1 MVKRLCLA
9 WKRNKQNKDKG
20 AELTVACSL
29 FAQKTPESK
38 QKENIM
44 KSKMFEKETFKKE
57 VVENVKYLYRK
68 TMDEASEQEIFQA
81 VSYVVKDVII
91 DQWLATQQEFDKAD
105 PKIVYYMSMEF
116 LMGRALGNN
125 LINLTVY
132 NEVKEA
138 LEEMG
143 INLNAIEDQEPDPAL
158 GNGGLGRLA
167 ACFMES
173 LATLGYPAY
182 GCGIR
187 YHYGMFRQKI
197 ENGYQVEEPDNWLQN
212 GYPFELKR
220 PEYNFE
226 VKFGGYVRAEAQPDG
241 RTRFVQEGY
250 QSVKAI
256 PYDMPIVGYNNNV
269 VNTLMIWDAEPMEC
283 FELDSFDKGDYHR
296 AIEQQN
302 LAKNLVEVLYPNDN
316 HIAGKEL
323 RLKQQ
328 YFFVSAS
335 LQRAIAR
342 FKKNHPDIHMLPE
355 KAVFQ
360 MNDTHPTVAVAELMR
375 ILLDEEGL
383 EWDDAWNITTKCCAY
398 TNHTIMAE
406 ALEKWPIEIFSRLL
420 PRIYQIVEEIN
431 RRFVLEIQQKYPGDN
446 HKVEKMA
453 IVYDG
458 QVKMAHLAICAGYSV
473 NGVAA
478 LHTEILKKQELKDF
492 YEMFPEKFN
501 NKTNGITQRRFL
513 MHGDPLLADWVTK
526 YVGKDW
532 ITDLSRIKRLEFYA
546 DDEKVQQEFLNIKYQ
561 NKLRLASYIEEHNGI
576 EVNPRSIFD
585 VQVKRLHEY
594 KRQLLNILHVMYLY
608 NELKEHPDMEFIPR
622 TFIFGAKAAAGYR
635 NAKLTIKL
643 INSVADVINNDKS
656 INGKI
661 KVVFIEDYKVSN
673 AEIIFAAAD
682 VSEQISTVSKEASG
696 TGNMKFML
704 NGALTIGTMDGANVE
719 MAEEVG
725 KENMFI
731 FGMSSDEVIAHEQKR
746 DYDPMQIFNNDQD
759 VRKVLMQL
767 INGFYSPNDPE
778 LFRDL
783 YNSLLNTQCTQYA
796 DTYFILADF
805 RSYVEAQKKINAAYA
820 DEKEWARKAIL
831 NIAAS
836 GKFSSDRTIQEYVD
850 DIWHLNKITV
860 TVDDKAE

>member
-1 MVKRLCLA
+1 MIK
-9 WKRNKQNKDKG
+9 KD
-20 AELTVACSL
+20 T
-29 FAQKTPESK
+29 FD
-38 QKENIM
+38 KEQ
-44 KSKMFEKETFKKE
+44 FKKE
-57 VVENVKYLYRK
+57 LESNVRMLFRRK
-68 TMDEASEQEIFQA
+68 LEEATPQQIYQA
-81 VSYVVKDVII
+81 VAYSVKDDII
-91 DQWLATQQEFDKAD
+91 DNWIETHKAYEKQDK
-105 PKIVYYMSMEF
+105 KMVYYMSMEF

-125 LINLTVY
+125 MINLLCY
-132 NEVKEA
+132 DEVRET
-138 LEEMG
+138 LEELGLDM
-143 INLNAIEDQEPDPAL
+143 NLIEDQEPDAAL

-167 ACFMES
+167 ACFLDS

-187 YHYGMFRQKI
+187 YRYGMFKQKI
-197 ENGYQVEEPDNWLQN
+197 ENGYQVEVPDNWLKYGN
-212 GYPFELKR
+212 PFEIKR
-220 PEYNFE
+220 DEYAVE
-226 VKFGGYVRAEAQPDG
+226 VKFGGYVDVEMHNG
-241 RTRFVQEGY
+241 RQKFVQKGY
-250 QSVKAI
+250 QSVRAV

-682 VSEQISTVSKEASG
+682 VSEQISTASKEASG

>member
-1 MVKRLCLA
+1 MVKQLCLA
-9 WKRNKQNKDKG
+9 WKKNKQNKDRG
-20 AELTVACSL
+20 AEPTGVCSL

-57 VVENVKYLYRK
+57 VVENVKHLYRK

-143 INLNAIEDQEPDPAL
+143 INLNAVEDQEPDPAL

-226 VKFGGYVRAEAQPDG
+226 VKFGGYVRAEAQSDG

-383 EWDDAWNITTKCCAY
+383 EWEDAWNITTKCCAY

-446 HKVEKMA
+446 HKIEKMA

-682 VSEQISTVSKEASG
+682 VSEQISTASKEASG